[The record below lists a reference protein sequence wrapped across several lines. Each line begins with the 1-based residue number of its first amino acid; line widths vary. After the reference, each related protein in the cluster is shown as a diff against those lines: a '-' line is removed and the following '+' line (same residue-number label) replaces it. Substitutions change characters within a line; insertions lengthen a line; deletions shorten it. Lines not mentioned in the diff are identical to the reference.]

1 MTTASVTAT
10 PAHGLLDQLSSLL
23 RAGSTEG
30 LTPSPFEVLLAIAM
44 SFGLCCL
51 IAATYRRT
59 CRPVFYSQDY
69 VHTLIILGTVVTL
82 VIMVV
87 QGNAATAFGMFAAF
101 SIIRFR
107 RAVSQSRDIG
117 FIFLA
122 MASGLAVGAREYA
135 LAAITVPLI
144 CAITGV
150 LAGRNLFA
158 ARADWLRLRVRVGA
172 DVDHETALREAFSR
186 HLERYELRSVETI
199 QAGLQQEAV
208 YDICLRDQGGQQ
220 AFIGAVQAATGNNRV
235 MLQRADLVA
244 DSDD

>member
-1 MTTASVTAT
+1 MTLIQT
-10 PAHGLLDQLSSLL
+10 PAPADAGLLERLQSLVIP
-23 RAGSTEG
+23 ATVG
-30 LTPSPFEVLLAIAM
+30 TPSPGAAEVLLAIAM
-44 SFGLCCL
+44 SFALCCL

-59 CRPVFYSQDY
+59 CRPALYSQDY

-107 RAVSQSRDIG
+107 RAVNQSRDIG

-135 LAAITVPLI
+135 LAAVTVPI
-144 CAITGV
+144 VCGITGL
-150 LAGRNLFA
+150 LAGLDLFG
-158 ARADWLRLRVRVGA
+158 ARSEWVRLRVRVGT
-172 DVDHETALREAFSR
+172 DVDHEVALREAFAR
-186 HLERYELRSVETI
+186 HLERHELRSVETI

-208 YDICLRDQGGQQ
+208 YDVCLRDPAGQ
-220 AFIGAVQAATGNNRV
+220 AALLAAVQAATGNNRV
-235 MLQRADLVA
+235 VIQRADVAA

>member
-1 MTTASVTAT
+1 MNLAQTPSPATA
-10 PAHGLLDQLSSLL
+10 GLLDRLRDLL
-23 RAGSTEG
+23 IPATVGAPAPG
-30 LTPSPFEVLLAIAM
+30 AAEVLVAIAM
-44 SFGLCCL
+44 SFALCCL

-59 CRPVFYSQDY
+59 CRPVLYSQDY

-107 RAVSQSRDIG
+107 RAVNQSRDIG

-135 LAAITVPLI
+135 LAAVTVPI
-144 CAITGV
+144 VCGITGL
-150 LAGRNLFA
+150 LAGLDLFG
-158 ARADWLRLRVRVGA
+158 ARAEWVRLRVRVGA
-172 DVDHETALREAFSR
+172 DVDHAAALREAFAR
-186 HLERYELRSVETI
+186 HLERHELRSVETI

-208 YDICLRDQGGQQ
+208 YDVCLRDPAGQA
-220 AFIGAVQAATGNNRV
+220 AFLSAVQAATGNNRV
-235 MLQRADLVA
+235 VIQRADVA
-244 DSDD
+244 AESDD

>member
-1 MTTASVTAT
+1 MITAQATA
-10 PAHGLLDQLSSLL
+10 PDAPGLLQRL
-23 RAGSTEG
+23 EG
-30 LTPSPFEVLLAIAM
+30 LILPGTLGAPSPGAAEILMAVGM
-44 SFGLCCL
+44 SFALCCL
-51 IAATYRRT
+51 IASTYRRT

-107 RAVSQSRDIG
+107 RSVNQSRDIG

-122 MASGLAVGAREYA
+122 MASGLAVGARQYA
-135 LAAITVPLI
+135 LAAMTVPI
-144 CAITGV
+144 VCAITGL
-150 LAGRNLFA
+150 LAGLDLFG
-158 ARADWLRLRVRVGA
+158 ARAEWLRLRVRVGT
-172 DVDHETALREAFSR
+172 DVDHEAALGEAFAR
-186 HLERYELRSVETI
+186 HLERHELRSVETI

-208 YDICLRDQGGQQ
+208 YDICLRDPEGQA
-220 AFIGAVQAATGNNRV
+220 AFLSAVQAATGNNRV
-235 MLQRADLVA
+235 VIQRAGVAA

>member
-1 MTTASVTAT
+1 MNLAQT
-10 PAHGLLDQLSSLL
+10 PAPAPAGLLDRLGDLL
-23 RAGSTEG
+23 VPATVGAPAPG
-30 LTPSPFEVLLAIAM
+30 AAEVLMAIAM
-44 SFGLCCL
+44 SFALCCL

-59 CRPVFYSQDY
+59 CRPVLYSQDY

-107 RAVSQSRDIG
+107 RAVNQSRDIG

-135 LAAITVPLI
+135 LAGVAVPI
-144 CAITGV
+144 VCGITGL
-150 LAGRNLFA
+150 LAGLDLFG
-158 ARADWLRLRVRVGA
+158 ARAEWVRLRVRVGA
-172 DVDHETALREAFSR
+172 DVDHATALREAFAR
-186 HLERYELRSVETI
+186 HLERHELRSVETI

-208 YDICLRDQGGQQ
+208 YDVCLRDPAGQA
-220 AFIGAVQAATGNNRV
+220 AFLSAVQAATGNNRV
-235 MLQRADLVA
+235 VIQRADVAA

>member
-1 MTTASVTAT
+1 MTPILAAPSA
-10 PAHGLLDQLSSLL
+10 PGLIDRIQSL
-23 RAGSTEG
+23 
-30 LTPSPFEVLLAIAM
+30 LTPSTIGAPSPGAAEVLLAVAM

-51 IAATYRRT
+51 IAETYRRT

-107 RAVSQSRDIG
+107 RSVNQSRDIG

-135 LAAITVPLI
+135 LAAVTVPI
-144 CAITGV
+144 VCAIIAT
-150 LAGRNLFA
+150 LAGLELFG
-158 ARADWLRLRVRVGA
+158 ARAEWLRLRVRVGT
-172 DVDHETALREAFSR
+172 DVDHEAALREAFAR
-186 HLERYELRSVETI
+186 HLERHELRSVETI

-208 YDICLRDQGGQQ
+208 YDVCLRDPAGQQ
-220 AFIGAVQAATGNNRV
+220 AFVGAVQAATGNNRV
-235 MLQRADLVA
+235 MIQRADVAA

>member
-1 MTTASVTAT
+1 MTQAQVPP
-10 PAHGLLDQLSSLL
+10 PAEPGLLDRIQSLVAPETLGTSSPG
-23 RAGSTEG
+23 AA
-30 LTPSPFEVLLAIAM
+30 EVLLAVAM
-44 SFGLCCL
+44 SFALCCL

-59 CRPVFYSQDY
+59 CRPALYSQDY
-69 VHTLIILGTVVTL
+69 VHTLILLGTVVTL

-107 RAVSQSRDIG
+107 RAVNQSRDIG

-135 LAAITVPLI
+135 LAALTVPI
-144 CAITGV
+144 VCGV
-150 LAGRNLFA
+150 AGLLAGLDLFG
-158 ARADWLRLRVRVGA
+158 ARGDWMRLRVRVGA
-172 DVDHETALREAFSR
+172 DVDHEGALRAAFAA
-186 HLERYELRSVETI
+186 HLERHELRSVETI

-208 YDICLRDQGGQQ
+208 YDVCLRDAGAQ
-220 AFIGAVQAATGNNRV
+220 AAFLGAVQAATGNNRV
-235 MLQRADLVA
+235 VLQRADVAA